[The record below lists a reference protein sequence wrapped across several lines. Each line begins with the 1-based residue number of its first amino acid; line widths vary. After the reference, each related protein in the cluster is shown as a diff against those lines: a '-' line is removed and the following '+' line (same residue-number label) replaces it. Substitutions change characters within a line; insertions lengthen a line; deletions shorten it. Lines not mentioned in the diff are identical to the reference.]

1 LVTDLDGNRL
11 RALYEKIADFIFQS
25 TAASLAT
32 GIFPMIERADALER
46 APYFAVVALYA
57 LIPWATYRRG
67 SSVAAGPITYLD
79 YLFPLLMCASIIL
92 AIVTVALAPSDSF
105 RAIWFALIGF
115 NALLAVGIVSTRLK
129 FTTPAW
135 LGQRLASADLL
146 KYAGWL
152 SVDRWGAAIVALWM
166 FAIAGALTA
175 YDRHVHVGEMWIDVA
190 LVSVC
195 VLGAMAIGITVKA
208 IADENYLIRARII

>member
-1 LVTDLDGNRL
+1 MSTISESNRL
-11 RALYEKIADFIFQS
+11 KALYEKIADFIFQS

-32 GIFPMIERADALER
+32 GIFPLLERPDALDR

-67 SSVAAGPITYLD
+67 SSVVAGPITYSD

-129 FTTPAW
+129 FTTSAW
-135 LGQRLASADLL
+135 LGERLTSSDLQ

-166 FAIAGALTA
+166 FGAAGALSE
-175 YDRHVHVGEMWIDVA
+175 YDRHVRVGEIWIDSA

-195 VLGAMAIGITVKA
+195 ILGAMAIAITIKA
-208 IADENYLIRARII
+208 IADENYLIRAKII